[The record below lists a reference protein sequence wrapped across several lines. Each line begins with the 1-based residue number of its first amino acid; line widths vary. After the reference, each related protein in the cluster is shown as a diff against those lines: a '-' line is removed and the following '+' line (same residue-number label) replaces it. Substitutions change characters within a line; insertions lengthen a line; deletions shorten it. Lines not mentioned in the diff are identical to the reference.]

1 MEARSAQEDL
11 PPRHA
16 PSSADSHELLDLV
29 LGDCPAVHLL
39 CMQAQ
44 QRAASWLGRVKEQ
57 LERAVLGDITL
68 EHPRDGWPSLRFP
81 DVDPTTAFVFVAGG
95 RRGVNDALDG
105 PDSALYVGLVAQSTS
120 GRWHGLAGVYV
131 PLCVCKES
139 KGWAAARRLLAG
151 LEAVE
156 VAQEELPAGLA
167 PRAGWWDLRLIA
179 AQRLNAEAVFWRRE
193 ELTSVAKLGGPVLVS
208 TGRSLT
214 RESNLLLATSSE
226 QLTAVTPHLPQLV
239 SFRTGSELE
248 LKRLVGAQSIASDTK
263 AVEFTLRSRRIPT
276 GLCIVG
282 IGGTPS
288 TVTRDARGWLRA
300 SGANT
305 GWAWPAPCV
314 APGGPIDLARLESLL
329 AGARPAEPGTGERG
343 YDPRFI

>member
-1 MEARSAQEDL
+1 MEAMSTQENL

-16 PSSADSHELLDLV
+16 PSSADSRDLLDLEP
-29 LGDCPAVHLL
+29 GDCHAIHEL
-39 CMQAQ
+39 CGQAQ
-44 QRAASWLGRVKEQ
+44 ERAAVWLGTVKEQ
-57 LERAVLGDITL
+57 LDGAVLGDLTL

-81 DVDPTTAFVFVAGG
+81 DVDPTTAFVFIAGG
-95 RRGVNDALDG
+95 RRGVNEALDG
-105 PDSALYVGLVAQSTS
+105 PDSVLYVGLVAQATTS
-120 GRWHGLAGVYV
+120 RWHGLAGVYV

-139 KGWAAARRLLAG
+139 KGWAAAQRLLAG

-156 VAQEELPAGLA
+156 VAQEELPPGLA
-167 PRAGWWDLRLIA
+167 PRTGWWDLRLIA
-179 AQRLNAEAVFWRRE
+179 AQRLNAEAAVWQRE
-193 ELTSVAKLGGPVLVS
+193 ELTSVVRLGEPVLVS

-248 LKRLVGAQSIASDTK
+248 LKRLVGAQSISSDTK

-276 GLCIVG
+276 GLCLVG
-282 IGGTPS
+282 IEGTP
-288 TVTRDARGWLRA
+288 TAVTRDARGWLRA

-314 APGGPIDLARLESLL
+314 ASGGPIDLARLESLL
-329 AGARPAEPGTGERG
+329 AGGPPS
-343 YDPRFI
+343 